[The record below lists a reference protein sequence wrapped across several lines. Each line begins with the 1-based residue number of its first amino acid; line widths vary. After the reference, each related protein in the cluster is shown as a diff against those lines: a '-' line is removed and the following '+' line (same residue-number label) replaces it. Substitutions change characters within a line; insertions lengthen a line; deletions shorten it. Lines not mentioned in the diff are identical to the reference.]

1 MDQICSKRV
10 FPVKNEKSGQH
21 YWILHV
27 RISVDTKFHLKL
39 IILIF
44 LDQIFPQ
51 KSISSQKRH
60 HWIQHIQIRLSRSRI
75 TRCYGTSSPIKG
87 ELTVYS
93 TSRPAKMQIA
103 LRKQKQK
110 PKRRWKTK
118 SKTKTHF
125 YFYFWFCFH
134 FHLHFCFCFN
144 FQFCFCFCFSFCF
157 HVHFCF
163 CFSFLILFSCSFLF
177 LFLFSFFFCF
187 TFLVLNF
194 KCYYGTSRPPYYA
207 WLLIKKTNVL

>member
-10 FPVKNEKSGQH
+10 FPVKNEKSEQH
-21 YWILHV
+21 YWVLHV
-27 RISVDTKFHLKL
+27 RISVGTKFHLKL
-39 IILIF
+39 IILTF

-75 TRCYGTSSPIKG
+75 SRCYDTSRPIKR

-118 SKTKTHF
+118 WKTKTHF
-125 YFYFWFCFH
+125 YFPFWFCFH
-134 FHLHFCFCFN
+134 FHLHFCFCFH
-144 FQFCFCFCFSFCF
+144 FQFCFWFCF

-163 CFSFLILFSCSFLF
+163 CFYFRFC
-177 LFLFSFFFCF
+177 FCF

-207 WLLIKKTNVL
+207 WLLIKKTNVLENSVSNWNDWF